1 MKIEEILRAKGHQVV
16 TIAESQSVLDATRV
30 LTGHGIGALLVTE
43 RQRPTGILTERD
55 ILRLTARDPGQLGS
69 SRVGSAMTR
78 EMITTRPQDELTAMM
93 DVMTENKIR
102 HLPVIEHDR
111 VVGIVSI
118 GDLLKACRVSVET
131 ENSQLR
137 EYIQGAA

>member
-55 ILRLTARDPGQLGS
+55 ILRLTARDPGPARLDPRRQRNDARNDNNT
-69 SRVGSAMTR
+69 SRKTS
-78 EMITTRPQDELTAMM
+78 
-93 DVMTENKIR
+93 
-102 HLPVIEHDR
+102 LPR
-111 VVGIVSI
+111 
-118 GDLLKACRVSVET
+118 
-131 ENSQLR
+131 
-137 EYIQGAA
+137 